1 LTTAKVRPPLR
12 HHRPMAL
19 NATIHQFD
27 IDLADA
33 DRGVYQTLALR
44 VARHPS
50 EAEEFLVARVLAYC
64 LEWTE
69 GIGFSKGLSTPD
81 EPAIHV
87 RDLTGQLLAWIDI
100 GVPDAARLHRA
111 AKAAPRVAVYTHKDP
126 ALLQTALAG
135 ARIHRAEHLALHAFD
150 RGLIDALCTRL
161 ARRMSWSVSVT
172 GGHLY
177 VTTGTDTLEGHVVAL
192 APAAA

>member
-1 LTTAKVRPPLR
+1 
-12 HHRPMAL
+12 MAL
-19 NATIHQFD
+19 NATIYPFD
-27 IDLADA
+27 IELADS
-33 DRGVYQTLALR
+33 DRGVYQALALR

-50 EAEEFLVARVLAYC
+50 EAADFLVARVLAYC

-87 RDLTGQLLAWIDI
+87 RDLTGGLLAWIDV

-126 ALLQTALAG
+126 SLLLLALRG
-135 ARIHRAEHLALHAFD
+135 ARIHRAEHLVLRAFE
-150 RGLIDALCTRL
+150 RPLIDALVARL
-161 ARRMSWSVSVT
+161 ARRMAWSVAIS
-172 GGHLY
+172 GGQLY
-177 VTTGTDTLEGHVVAL
+177 VTDGDQTLEGHMQPLAL
-192 APAAA
+192 PAEPR

>member
-1 LTTAKVRPPLR
+1 
-12 HHRPMAL
+12 MAL
-19 NATIHQFD
+19 NATIHSFD

-33 DRGVYQTLALR
+33 DRGIYQSLALR

-50 EAEEFLVARVLAYC
+50 EAEDFLVSRVLAYC

-87 RDLTGQLLAWIDI
+87 RDLTGRLLAWIDV
-100 GVPDAARLHRA
+100 GVPDAARVHRA

-126 ALLQTALAG
+126 GLLVAALSGQ
-135 ARIHRAEHLALHAFD
+135 RIHRAEQLALFAFE
-150 RGLIDALCTRL
+150 RELIDALRARL
-161 ARRMSWSVSVT
+161 ARRVAWSVSVS
-172 GGHLY
+172 GGQLY
-177 VTTGTDTLEGHVVAL
+177 VTAGEDTIEGRIAPIAL
-192 APAAA
+192 LPDDRASAAKAAPLD

>member
-1 LTTAKVRPPLR
+1 
-12 HHRPMAL
+12 MAL

-33 DRGVYQTLALR
+33 DRGIYQALALR

-50 EAEEFLVARVLAYC
+50 ESEEFLVARVLAYC
-64 LEWTE
+64 LEWTD

-87 RDLTGQLLAWIDI
+87 RDLTGQLLAWIDV

-126 ALLQTALAG
+126 ALLQAALAG

-150 RGLIDALCTRL
+150 RGLIDALRARL
-161 ARRMSWSVSVT
+161 ARRASWSVSVT
-172 GGHLY
+172 GGHVY
-177 VTTGTDTLEGHVVAL
+177 VTTGADTLEGNVVAL
-192 APAAA
+192 APTAT

>member
-1 LTTAKVRPPLR
+1 
-12 HHRPMAL
+12 MAL

-50 EAEEFLVARVLAYC
+50 ESEPFLVARVLAYC
-64 LEWTE
+64 LEWTA
-69 GIGFSKGLSTPD
+69 GIDFSKGLSTPD

-87 RDLTGQLLAWIDI
+87 RDLCGQMLAWIDV

-126 ALLQTALAG
+126 ALLQAALAG
-135 ARIHRAEHLALHAFD
+135 ERIHRAEHLALHAFD
-150 RGLIDALCTRL
+150 RALIDELRARL
-161 ARRMSWSVSVT
+161 ARRMTWSVAVS

-177 VTTGTDTLEGHVVAL
+177 VTTGADTFEGSVVAL
-192 APAAA
+192 ALTSA